1 MKAGVNEESLQEKLG
16 GGGADNS
23 ESIARFR
30 QNPKLITNAA
40 LI

>member
-1 MKAGVNEESLQEKLG
+1 MKAGVNEESFREAAS
-16 GGGADNS
+16 GGADNS
-23 ESIARFR
+23 ESIAQFR